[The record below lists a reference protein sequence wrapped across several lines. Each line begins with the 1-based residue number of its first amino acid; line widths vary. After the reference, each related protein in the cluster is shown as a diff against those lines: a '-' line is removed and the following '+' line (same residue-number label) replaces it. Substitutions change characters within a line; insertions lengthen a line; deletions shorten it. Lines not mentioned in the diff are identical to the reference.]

1 MTDQFDT
8 YFVVGMKAGNP
19 VVYLESEIPGM
30 DRERVCSIRELR
42 HIIDVVASDLHLRAI
57 ADTILATQ
65 NTQSS
70 EEQVKARVEGRYGCE
85 DEGIRRQGVI
95 PCHRRS
101 SAPTK
106 SIWTPPSSVRDT
118 RSGGQYGSVCSR

>member
-1 MTDQFDT
+1 MTASSEFSEEYDRPTVDSFDT

-30 DRERVCSIRELR
+30 ARDRVCSIRELR
-42 HIIDVVASDLHLRAI
+42 HIIDVVASDLHLQAI

-70 EEQVKARVEGRYGCE
+70 EEQVKARVEAAMAARMKE
-85 DEGIRRQGVI
+85 
-95 PCHRRS
+95 
-101 SAPTK
+101 SADK
-106 SIWTPPSSVRDT
+106 E
-118 RSGGQYGSVCSR
+118 